1 MGRFLHPILWGKED
15 ACFNSFVQILA
26 WSMPTSN
33 GAPEFQV
40 SKYLTGW
47 WDEPT
52 FVWLWDCSF
61 YSTWCGAAGKK
72 KHIYQPLLLSDFKD
86 YMLKCNTKSYPLGSQ
101 VQNNLSYYLCSVLIS
116 AGWYWKR
123 ACWMR
128 HQVSAQMLGS
138 FGYSAPEYAMSGL
151 YTMRSD
157 VYSFGVVLLELL
169 TGRKPLDR
177 SIFSILSFHDHTH
190 KS

>member
-1 MGRFLHPILWGKED
+1 MRRFLHPVLWGKED

-61 YSTWCGAAGKK
+61 YSTWCGAAGK
-72 KHIYQPLLLSDFKD
+72 
-86 YMLKCNTKSYPLGSQ
+86 NTFI
-101 VQNNLSYYLCSVLIS
+101 NLFSFQTSKITCWSATLNPNAWSPRCRIMSYYFCNVLVS

-123 ACWMR
+123 DCWMR

-177 SIFSILSFHDHTH
+177 SIFSILSFHDHIH

>member
-1 MGRFLHPILWGKED
+1 MRRFLHPILWVKED
-15 ACFNSFVQILA
+15 ACFNSLCRYLHEVCLPAMVHRNFKSANIL
-26 WSMPTSN
+26 
-33 GAPEFQV
+33 
-40 SKYLTGW
+40 LD
-47 WDEPT
+47 DEMNP
-52 FVWLWDCSF
+52 
-61 YSTWCGAAGKK
+61 
-72 KHIYQPLLLSDFKD
+72 HLSDCGIAAF
-86 YMLKCNTKSYPLGSQ
+86 TPLGVERQ
-101 VQNNLSYYLCSVLIS
+101 VKNTFINLVSFQTSKITWWSATLNPNAWAPRCRIMSYHLCNVLIS

-123 ACWMR
+123 DCWMR

-177 SIFSILSFHDHTH
+177 SIFSILSFHDHIH